1 MIDIHCHILPGIDDG
16 ADRLQTSLAMAT
28 MAAHDGITTIIA
40 TPHTDGIIVDKTVV
54 PRAVDRL
61 NAKLFERGIDL
72 EVIAGYE
79 IPAELVC
86 DLQSY
91 TIGDTP
97 YILVEF
103 PHQYLPEDAAEILY
117 TLVQAGR
124 KPIIAHPERNGSVL
138 RNPDL
143 LHELVAVGA
152 MVQLTAASVSGDFGP
167 DIKQCAGH
175 LLRNRLVHFLAT
187 DSHSPTF
194 RKPVLSPARKAA
206 ARLIGREKA
215 DRLVIDNPKK
225 ILEDRQKV

>member
-16 ADRLQTSLAMAT
+16 ADRLQTSLTMAT
-28 MAAHDGITTIIA
+28 MAAQDGITTIIA
-40 TPHTDGIIVDKTVV
+40 TPHTDGVTVNKRVVQQSVDQ
-54 PRAVDRL
+54 L
-61 NAKLFERGIDL
+61 NTELANHGIDL
-72 EVIAGYE
+72 KVAGGYE

-86 DLQSY
+86 DLQSH
-91 TIGDTP
+91 TIADSC

-103 PHQYLPEDAAEILY
+103 PHQYLPEDAVETLY

-138 RNPDL
+138 RNPEL
-143 LHELVAVGA
+143 LRDLVAVGS
-152 MVQLTAASVSGDFGP
+152 MVQLTAASVTGDFGP
-167 DIKQCAGH
+167 DIQRCANY

-206 ARLIGREKA
+206 ARLIGREQA
-215 DRLVIDNPKK
+215 DRLVIDNPQA
-225 ILEDRQKV
+225 ILNETV

>member
-28 MAAHDGITTIIA
+28 MAAQDGITTVIA
-40 TPHTDGIIVDKTVV
+40 TPHTDGVTVNQRV
-54 PRAVDRL
+54 VQQAVDQL
-61 NAKLFERGIDL
+61 NTELARQGIDL
-72 EVIAGYE
+72 EVAAGYE

-91 TIGDTP
+91 TIADSC

-103 PHQYLPEDAAEILY
+103 PHQYLPEDAVETMY

-143 LHELVAVGA
+143 LRDLVAVGS
-152 MVQLTAASVSGDFGP
+152 MVQLTAASVTGEFGP
-167 DIKQCAGH
+167 DIQHCANY
-175 LLRNRLVHFLAT
+175 LLRNQLVHFLAT

-206 ARLIGREKA
+206 ARLIGREQANK
-215 DRLVIDNPKK
+215 LVVDNPQA
-225 ILEDRQKV
+225 ILEKR

>member
-16 ADRLQTSLAMAT
+16 ADRLQTSLAMAR
-28 MAAHDGITTIIA
+28 MAARDGITTVIA
-40 TPHTDGIIVDKTVV
+40 TPHTNGVTVNRTVV
-54 PRAVDRL
+54 QQAVDRL
-61 NAKLFERGIDL
+61 NIELAEQDIDL
-72 EVIAGYE
+72 VVVAGYE
-79 IPAELVC
+79 IPANLVC

-91 TIGDTP
+91 TIADSP

-103 PHQYLPEDAAEILY
+103 PPQYLPEDAAETLY

-138 RNPDL
+138 RNPEL
-143 LHELVAVGA
+143 LRELVAVGS
-152 MVQLTAASVSGDFGP
+152 MIQLTAASVTGDFGP
-167 DIKQCAGH
+167 DILHCANY

-206 ARLIGREKA
+206 ARLIGREQA
-215 DRLVIDNPKK
+215 DRLVIDNPKE
-225 ILEDRQKV
+225 ILNKTV

>member
-28 MAAHDGITTIIA
+28 MAARDGITTVIA
-40 TPHTDGIIVDKTVV
+40 TPHTDGITVNRTVV
-54 PRAVDRL
+54 QQAVNRL
-61 NAKLFERGIDL
+61 NIELTEQGIDL
-72 EVIAGYE
+72 EVVAGYE
-79 IPAELVC
+79 IPANLVC
-86 DLQSY
+86 DLQSH
-91 TIGDTP
+91 TIADSP

-103 PHQYLPEDAAEILY
+103 PHQYLPEDAAETLY

-138 RNPDL
+138 RNPEL

-152 MVQLTAASVSGDFGP
+152 MIQLTAASVTGDFGP
-167 DIKQCAGH
+167 DILHCANY
-175 LLRNRLVHFLAT
+175 LLRNQLVHFLAT

-206 ARLIGREKA
+206 ARLIGREEA
-215 DRLVIDNPKK
+215 DKLVVDNPKA
-225 ILEDRQKV
+225 ILNKSV

>member
-16 ADRLQTSLAMAT
+16 ADRLQTSLAMAS
-28 MAAHDGITTIIA
+28 MAVRDGITTVIA
-40 TPHTDGIIVDKTVV
+40 TPHTDGVTVNRTVV
-54 PRAVDRL
+54 QQAVDRL
-61 NAKLFERGIDL
+61 NIELAEQGIDL
-72 EVIAGYE
+72 EIVAGYE
-79 IPAELVC
+79 IPANLVC

-91 TIGDTP
+91 TIADSP

-103 PHQYLPEDAAEILY
+103 PHQYLPEDAAETLY

-138 RNPDL
+138 RNPEL
-143 LHELVAVGA
+143 LRELVAVGS
-152 MVQLTAASVSGDFGP
+152 MIQLTAASVTGDFGP
-167 DIKQCAGH
+167 DILHCANY

-206 ARLIGREKA
+206 ARLIGREQA
-215 DRLVIDNPKK
+215 DRLVIDNPQKIIKK
-225 ILEDRQKV
+225 TV

>member
-16 ADRLQTSLAMAT
+16 ADRLQTSLAMAS
-28 MAAHDGITTIIA
+28 MAARDGITTVIA
-40 TPHTDGIIVDKTVV
+40 TPHTNGVTVNRTVV
-54 PRAVDRL
+54 QQAVDRL
-61 NAKLFERGIDL
+61 NIELAEQDIDL
-72 EVIAGYE
+72 VVVAGYE
-79 IPAELVC
+79 IPANLVC

-91 TIGDTP
+91 TIADSP

-103 PHQYLPEDAAEILY
+103 PHQYLPEDAAETLY

-138 RNPDL
+138 RNPEL
-143 LHELVAVGA
+143 LRELVAVGS
-152 MVQLTAASVSGDFGP
+152 MIQLTAASVTGDFGP
-167 DIKQCAGH
+167 DILHCANY

-206 ARLIGREKA
+206 ARLIGREQA
-215 DRLVIDNPKK
+215 DRLVIDNPKE
-225 ILEDRQKV
+225 ILNKTV

>member
-28 MAAHDGITTIIA
+28 MAARDGITTIIA
-40 TPHTDGIIVDKTVV
+40 TPHTDGITVNQSV
-54 PRAVDRL
+54 VQQAVDRL
-61 NAKLFERGIDL
+61 NGELVNRNIDL
-72 EVIAGYE
+72 EVVAGYE
-79 IPAELVC
+79 IPADLVC
-86 DLQSY
+86 DLQSH
-91 TIGDTP
+91 TIADTP

-103 PHQYLPEDAAEILY
+103 PHQYLPEDAAETLY

-138 RNPDL
+138 RNPEL

-152 MVQLTAASVSGDFGP
+152 MIQLTAASVTGDFGP
-167 DIKQCAGH
+167 DILHCANY
-175 LLRNRLVHFLAT
+175 LLRNQLVHFLAT

-206 ARLIGREKA
+206 ARLIGREQA
-215 DRLVIDNPKK
+215 DRLVIDNPKA
-225 ILEDRQKV
+225 ILTETV